1 MGKNYSM
8 PLDMVMLLRDLA
20 QNEIGKLEDL
30 EYDSEQE
37 EQDIDN
43 NISILSHFLDLTEE

>member
-1 MGKNYSM
+1 MGKYY
-8 PLDMVMLLRDLA
+8 MVMLLRDLA
-20 QNEIGKLEDL
+20 QSMPLDDEIGKLEDL

-43 NISILSHFLDLTEE
+43 NIAILSEFLDLTE